1 MPPKQTLH
9 GLLANAEN
17 STNNPFEVLGDDE
30 PKKPPR
36 RRKGHRAAKKPH
48 DVPPPPNPP
57 PKLYPELGIA
67 AKYLAYLVKIDDTDM
82 QKYSCGECRAASH
95 QGSVHWYSTEGNT
108 LRKVR
113 PAHAPVVVLLG
124 DEKFASLGRLGLWES
139 LEPFPSE
146 DLFPDPLAADMIE
159 FVGCSAPFRRKGVV
173 NLGVSGDNIMNVIYR
188 LQGTSPEQMLEVQH
202 ADWYSP
208 MKSLWEALRTTSGGV
223 ELWVIH
229 VGLNDIRQNVT
240 WDPRPLYVMLQ
251 LIFDNTDEKSQILLT
266 GLFLS
271 EKYPDD
277 LVRNINVQYRAAAVY
292 FGEKYGKERIQYL
305 PLDIDF
311 EAGRDTVQDKST
323 KEEML
328 TANAYQEWAER
339 LVLEM
344 WNMIGPQP
352 PQNP

>member
-48 DVPPPPNPP
+48 DVPPPP

-67 AKYLAYLVKIDDTDM
+67 AKYLASVVKIDETDM
-82 QKYSCGECRAASH
+82 QAYSCGKCKAASH
-95 QGSVHWYSTEGNT
+95 QGSMHWYATEGNT

-124 DEKFASLGRLGLWES
+124 DEKFASLGRLGMWES

-146 DLFPDPLAADMIE
+146 DLVSDDAAVALIEGLGFAAPL
-159 FVGCSAPFRRKGVV
+159 RRKGVV
-173 NLGVSGDNIMNVIYR
+173 NLGVAGDNIMNVIYR
-188 LQGTSPEQMLEVQH
+188 LKGTGPEDLPGVLNP
-202 ADWYSP
+202 AWYTP

-229 VGLNDIRQNVT
+229 VGSNDILPNVT
-240 WDPRPLYVMLQ
+240 WDPVPLYVMLQ
-251 LIFDNTDEKSQILLT
+251 LILDNTDEKSKILLT

-271 EKYPDD
+271 EKYPDG
-277 LVRNINVQYRAAAVY
+277 LVRNINVQYRTATVY

-305 PLDIDF
+305 PLDMDF
-311 EAGRDTVQDKST
+311 EAGRDTIQDKAT
-323 KEEML
+323 KEEAL
-328 TANAYQEWAER
+328 TANAYREWAER

-344 WNMIGPQP
+344 WKMIGPQP